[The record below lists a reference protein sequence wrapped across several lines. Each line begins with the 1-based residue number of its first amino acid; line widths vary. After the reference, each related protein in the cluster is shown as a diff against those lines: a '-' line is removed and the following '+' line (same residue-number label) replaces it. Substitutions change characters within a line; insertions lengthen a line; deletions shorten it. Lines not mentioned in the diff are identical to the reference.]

1 MSTPR
6 KKPITTGNDSKKKF
20 TILGVLCG
28 VVVLVLVY
36 QYWAG
41 SSLPPLPE
49 TAKTQTNSNRLRW
62 DQLNTSDDD
71 TTPQQQSTVQQVV
84 NRESPNL
91 LDLNFL
97 EKKANGSESGDRNPF
112 EYPPPP
118 PPIPSPPPPPP
129 TINLNGI
136 STSVKPV
143 YAKTKAFEVIIR
155 GINLSPDM
163 SIYLQGNP
171 RFSKTIFVSDS
182 EVKAV
187 VPESFFTNPG
197 VLRFE
202 VKKVGQE
209 INFFSNHLDLEIKP
223 PQDPKSLFKMV
234 GQFTDTEGILHAV
247 LSESVG
253 GENKPIQ
260 VVKVKDIVSLKPPSA
275 TSTDWEVISITKNE
289 IEVKD
294 VKEAIGVTW
303 SLKMK
308 DDMAKTGN
316 VAYSPQQQAIAD
328 QAYVDNGNPYTDP
341 NGTINLNEALQNQ
354 NANQNGILGQT
365 PEDIERNKQV
375 QQQNFKM
382 MNEIMQKQREA
393 IIRQREQQ
401 LQQPQ
406 QPFIRNQ
413 PVRNR

>member
-1 MSTPR
+1 
-6 KKPITTGNDSKKKF
+6 
-20 TILGVLCG
+20 
-28 VVVLVLVY
+28 
-36 QYWAG
+36 
-41 SSLPPLPE
+41 SLPPLPE
-49 TAKTQTNSNRLRW
+49 SAKTQTNSNRLRW
-62 DQLNTSDDD
+62 DQLTGSDDGS
-71 TTPQQQSTVQQVV
+71 TPQQQPKAQQVV
-84 NRESPNL
+84 NRETPNL
-91 LDLNFL
+91 LDLSSL
-97 EKKANGSESGDRNPF
+97 ERRANGSESGDRNPF

-118 PPIPSPPPPPP
+118 LPPPVKPPPPP

-143 YAKTKAFEVIIR
+143 YAKTKAFEVVIR

-182 EVKAV
+182 EIKAM

-197 VLRFE
+197 ILRFE
-202 VKKVGQE
+202 VKKIGQE
-209 INFFSNHLDLEIKP
+209 INFFSNHLEIEVKP
-223 PQDPKSLFKMV
+223 PQDPNTLFKMV
-234 GQFTDTEGILHAV
+234 GQFTDTDGSPHAV
-247 LSESVG
+247 LSEVSS
-253 GENKPIQ
+253 GETKPIQ
-260 VVKVKDIVSLKPPSA
+260 MVKIKDIVNLKNPR
-275 TSTDWEVISITKNE
+275 STDWEVVSINKNT

-303 SLKMK
+303 SVKMK
-308 DDMAKTGN
+308 DDMAGKTGN
-316 VAYSPQQQAIAD
+316 VAYNPQQAIID

-354 NANQNGILGQT
+354 NAQSSILGQT
-365 PEDIERNKQV
+365 PEDLERSKQI
-375 QQQNFKM
+375 QQQNFKL
-382 MNEIMQKQREA
+382 MNEVMQKQRDA

-401 LQQPQ
+401 LQQQPQ

>member
-1 MSTPR
+1 MSTSR
-6 KKPITTGNDSKKKF
+6 KKPVTPEPNTKKKF

-36 QYWAG
+36 QYWAA

-49 TAKTQTNSNRLRW
+49 SAKTQTNSNRLRW
-62 DQLNTSDDD
+62 DQLTGSDDGS
-71 TTPQQQSTVQQVV
+71 TPQQQPKAQQVV
-84 NRESPNL
+84 NRETPNL
-91 LDLNFL
+91 LDLSSL
-97 EKKANGSESGDRNPF
+97 ERRANGSESGDRNPF

-118 PPIPSPPPPPP
+118 LPPPVKPPPPP

-143 YAKTKAFEVIIR
+143 YAKTKAFEVVIR

-182 EVKAV
+182 EIKAM

-197 VLRFE
+197 ILRFE
-202 VKKVGQE
+202 VKKIGQE
-209 INFFSNHLDLEIKP
+209 INFFSNHLEIEVKP
-223 PQDPKSLFKMV
+223 PQDPNTLFKMV
-234 GQFTDTEGILHAV
+234 GQFTDTDGSPHAV
-247 LSESVG
+247 LSEVSS
-253 GENKPIQ
+253 GETKPIQ
-260 VVKVKDIVSLKPPSA
+260 MVKIKDIVNLKNPR
-275 TSTDWEVISITKNE
+275 STDWEVVSINKNT

-303 SLKMK
+303 SVKMK
-308 DDMAKTGN
+308 DDMAGKTGN
-316 VAYSPQQQAIAD
+316 VAYNPQQAIID

-354 NANQNGILGQT
+354 NAQSSILGQT
-365 PEDIERNKQV
+365 PEDLERSKQI
-375 QQQNFKM
+375 QQQNFKL
-382 MNEIMQKQREA
+382 MNEVMQKQRDA

-401 LQQPQ
+401 LQQQPQ